1 MHSYEPAE
9 LPMGLGP
16 VRPSK
21 NKTKK
26 LKKQANKQTKP
37 NPTNQSIQSLSK
49 LCQVMPEGTG
59 WQRKLNCYSLSAPY
73 RSEAELALMLVLG
86 FPMAGKRIDMVQKL
100 EQVQQNQKIITEEI
114 LK

>member
-26 LKKQANKQTKP
+26 LKKTSKQTNKT
-37 NPTNQSIQSLSK
+37 NPHKHSIQSLSK

-86 FPMAGKRIDMVQKL
+86 FPMAGKRINMVQKL
-100 EQVQQNQKIITEEI
+100 EQGTAKPENNLQK
-114 LK
+114 KF